1 MCMSLGKRVYR
12 RMSSAALCH
21 HLQYISL
28 YLLLV
33 DVGMVHVYHSMCVT
47 IRTTCRSRCLPLGF
61 RDQMQVLRLD
71 GKSLQ
76 LLNHLP
82 GLKNQPFKNMSP
94 DLRIGFMVKRLCYS
108 YIYYIYKIGSIPRN
122 HIIIWWLTKCISLVP
137 GYTRVPEHSF
147 KFSGHLAFTWDPYM
161 HAIKALI
168 HIKY

>member
-1 MCMSLGKRVYR
+1 MWVWCTCITACVWQSE
-12 RMSSAALCH
+12 
-21 HLQYISL
+21 Q
-28 YLLLV
+28 LV
-33 DVGMVHVYHSMCVT
+33 GVGVFPWVLE
-47 IRTTCRSRCLPLGF
+47 IKCRSLDLMERAFNCWIIS
-61 RDQMQVLRLD
+61 QALRI
-71 GKSLQ
+71 SS
-76 LLNHLP
+76 
-82 GLKNQPFKNMSP
+82 FKNMSP

-147 KFSGHLAFTWDPYM
+147 KFSGHLAFIWDPYM